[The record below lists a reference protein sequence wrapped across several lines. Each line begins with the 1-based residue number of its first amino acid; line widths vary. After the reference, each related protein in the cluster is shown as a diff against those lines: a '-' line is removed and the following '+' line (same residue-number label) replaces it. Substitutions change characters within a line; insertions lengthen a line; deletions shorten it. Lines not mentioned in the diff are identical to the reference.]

1 MSEETPSSAQELIKA
16 IADEG
21 GHLGMELVDVAGLVE
36 DVSARAT
43 VQAQEF
49 HALRSTALQVLER
62 GRAIG
67 EAATSARAVTRAM
80 AEEVTA
86 TRGKVDAALADIGVL
101 VELVQ
106 GTAARLGELRGSL
119 ETVAAT
125 AAGIEGIA
133 SHTNILA
140 INASVEA
147 VHAGARGAGFA
158 IIAEEVRSLANQTK
172 DASRKVDASL
182 KALAAIAGQL
192 VEASRRGKER
202 AEAVGTG
209 AQSIAALAD
218 LVGRSTA
225 EIDQRAERIGQG
237 ALDVETRVT
246 GFLENVQSLD
256 QGVEASSRQL
266 AAVSDRLGG
275 LMHLSERILGLS
287 ADTGVETVD
296 RPIAELAM
304 RTAEEISRLLEAE
317 VREGRI
323 SLGQLFDERYVPVP
337 GTNPQQF
344 TTAFTALT
352 DRLLPPL
359 IEPPLTAVPGVV
371 FVVAVD
377 RNGYLP
383 THNAKFSQRQRSD
396 PDWNKANCRN
406 RRMFDD
412 RVGLA
417 AARNT
422 EHFLIQCYR
431 RDMGGGQFALMKDA
445 SAPILVGGRHWGGLR
460 VGYRT

>member
-1 MSEETPSSAQELIKA
+1 MSDQPVAAAQDNIRA
-16 IADEG
+16 IAEEG
-21 GHLGMELVDVAGLVE
+21 GVLAIELVDVVGLVE
-36 DVSARAT
+36 EVAGRVA
-43 VQAQEF
+43 VQAKGF
-49 HALRSTALQVLER
+49 HELRDSALQVLER
-62 GRAIG
+62 GKAIG
-67 EAATSARAVTRAM
+67 EAAQSARAVTRAM
-80 AEEVTA
+80 AQEVGA
-86 TRGKVDAALADIGVL
+86 TRTKVAAALSDIQLL
-101 VELVQ
+101 VAQVQ
-106 GTAARLGELRGSL
+106 STAARLEELRGSL
-119 ETVAAT
+119 ETVATT

-182 KALAAIAGQL
+182 KALATIAGQL
-192 VEASRRGKER
+192 VEASQEGK
-202 AEAVGTG
+202 AKAQAVGEG

-218 LVGRSTA
+218 LVGRATG
-225 EIDQRAERIGQG
+225 EIDLRAEKIGSG
-237 ALDVETRVT
+237 AKDVETRVG
-246 GFLENVQSLD
+246 GFISGVGTLD
-256 QGVEASSRQL
+256 EGVGASSKAL
-266 AAVSDRLGG
+266 SS
-275 LMHLSERILGLS
+275 LSERLAGLLHVSERIVGLS

-296 RPIAELAM
+296 RSIADLAT
-304 RTAEEISRLLEAE
+304 RVAASIGQALDREVSTGRVALED
-317 VREGRI
+317 
-323 SLGQLFDERYVPVP
+323 LFDDEYEPIP
-337 GTNPQQF
+337 GSNPAQV
-344 TTAFTALT
+344 TTRFTALT
-352 DRLLPPL
+352 DRLLPAFL
-359 IEPPLTAVPGVV
+359 EPPLQEVDGLV

-383 THNAKFSQRQRSD
+383 THNAKFSQPQRAD

-422 EHFLIQCYR
+422 APFLIQCYR

-445 SAPILVGGRHWGGLR
+445 SAPIHVGGRHWGAVR
-460 VGYRT
+460 IGYR